1 MLKCRVG
8 PSWNEPDGQCGRNLT
23 VGILCDTP
31 SFLAY
36 YDATAA
42 GLMLADQGLFYGG
55 PASDGAKKF
64 LYALVQHCLNGTNA
78 ITGER
83 GCGKVDFFSAHLK
96 VSPTLQQ
103 HTGQRSDPV
112 VCGWQGD
119 QSALPITT
127 AELPIAET
135 VAQMIAG
142 TDLAGTDASIIER
155 RPALFFLGHISPI
168 ARFFAIVSL
177 FSPS

>member
-1 MLKCRVG
+1 M
-8 PSWNEPDGQCGRNLT
+8 
-23 VGILCDTP
+23 GILCDTP

-42 GLMLADQGLFYGG
+42 GLMLADGGLFYGG

-83 GCGKVDFFSAHLK
+83 GCGKADFFNAHLK
-96 VSPTLQQ
+96 
-103 HTGQRSDPV
+103 
-112 VCGWQGD
+112 GD

-142 TDLAGTDASIIER
+142 TDLAGKVAWGNDEADPKVHWSSPYDWRADARYAAMVPKVLTQHIKAFVPGNELGEGFTYDVLSNDNG
-155 RPALFFLGHISPI
+155 FLPY
-168 ARFFAIVSL
+168 
-177 FSPS
+177 P